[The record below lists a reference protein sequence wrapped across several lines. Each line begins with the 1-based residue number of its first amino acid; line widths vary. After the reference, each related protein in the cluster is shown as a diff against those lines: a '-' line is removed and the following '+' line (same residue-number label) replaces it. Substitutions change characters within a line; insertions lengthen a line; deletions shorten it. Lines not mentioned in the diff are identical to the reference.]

1 MLRALTLITP
11 TALLL
16 GLLITTGCTVVNQS
30 RTVSPQMSHILLA
43 EPEPV
48 NIRSQLWL
56 NRLTN
61 ILLKSVEIP
70 DVQRAEVLYQRGL
83 LYDAVG
89 LWGLAKSDFDAA
101 IQLKPD
107 MAEAFNFLGI
117 HYTQNQQF
125 IQAYDAFDSTLDIEP
140 QHEYAYLN
148 RGIALHYG
156 GRAELAVSDFEVFHK
171 NDTADPFRAIWLFI
185 AERDVDLVAA
195 KTRLAKLRN
204 GLDNERWEMN
214 LVRFYLGEISESEL
228 KDRLMFNIKSNL
240 QLTQRLCE
248 AYFYLGKYHTAQG
261 RMSEAS
267 NYFKLSLSTNVY
279 QYVEHRYARLELEL
293 MRERT
298 VESD

>member
-1 MLRALTLITP
+1 MSRALTLITSI
-11 TALLL
+11 TLML
-16 GLLITTGCTVVNQS
+16 GLLVTTGCTVVTQS
-30 RTVSPQMSHILLA
+30 RTVSPQMNNILLA
-43 EPEPV
+43 EPEPIS
-48 NIRSQLWL
+48 IRSQLWL
-56 NRLTN
+56 ERLTN
-61 ILLKSVEIP
+61 ILLRSDQIS
-70 DVQRAEVLYQRGL
+70 DIQRAEFLYQRGL

-89 LWGLAKSDFDAA
+89 LWGLAKADFDTA

-107 MAEAFNFLGI
+107 MAEVFNFLGI

-125 IQAYDAFDSTLDIEP
+125 IQAYDAFDSTLDIDP

-156 GRAELAVSDFEVFHK
+156 GRAGLAVSDFEVFYQK
-171 NDTADPFRAIWLFI
+171 DTVDPFRAIWLFI
-185 AERDVDLVAA
+185 AEREVDSVAA
-195 KTRLAKLRN
+195 KARLAKLRR
-204 GLDNERWEMN
+204 GLDKDRWEMN
-214 LVRFYLGEISESEL
+214 LVRFYLDEISENEL
-228 KDRLMFNIKSNL
+228 KDRLMLNIKNNL

-261 RMSEAS
+261 QIAEAT

-298 VESD
+298 VEN

>member
-1 MLRALTLITP
+1 
-11 TALLL
+11 
-16 GLLITTGCTVVNQS
+16 
-30 RTVSPQMSHILLA
+30 MS
-43 EPEPV
+43 
-48 NIRSQLWL
+48 
-56 NRLTN
+56 
-61 ILLKSVEIP
+61 

-89 LWGLAKSDFDAA
+89 LWGLAKADFDAA

-107 MAEAFNFLGI
+107 MAEVFNFLGI

-156 GRAELAVSDFEVFHK
+156 GRAELAVSDFEVFHQ
-171 NDTADPFRAIWLFI
+171 NDITDPFRAIWLFI
-185 AERDVDLVAA
+185 AEREVDLVAA
-195 KTRLAKLRN
+195 KARLAQLRT
-204 GLDNERWEMN
+204 GLDQARWEMN
-214 LVRFYLGEISESEL
+214 LVHFYLDEISENEL
-228 KDRLMFNIKSNL
+228 KDRLMLNIENNL

-261 RMSEAS
+261 RIAEAS

-293 MRERT
+293 IRERT
-298 VESD
+298 VED

>member
-1 MLRALTLITP
+1 MPRALTLIAP
-11 TALLL
+11 LSLLCSLLL
-16 GLLITTGCTVVNQS
+16 TTGCTVVNQS
-30 RTVSPQMSHILLA
+30 QTASPQMNNILLA

-48 NIRSQLWL
+48 SIRSQLWL
-56 NRLTN
+56 ERLTN
-61 ILLKSVEIP
+61 ILGKVDEIP
-70 DVQRAEVLYQRGL
+70 NDQRAQLLYQRGL

-89 LWGLAKSDFDAA
+89 MWALAKTDFDAA
-101 IQLKPD
+101 IQFKPD

-148 RGIALHYG
+148 RGIALYYG
-156 GRAELAVSDFEVFHK
+156 GRAELAVRDFEEFHR
-171 NDTADPFRAIWLFI
+171 NDPADPFRAIWLFI
-185 AERDVDLVAA
+185 AEREVDAVAA
-195 KTRLAKLRN
+195 QTRLAALRN
-204 GLDNERWEMN
+204 DLASDRWEMN
-214 LVRFYLGEISESEL
+214 LVRFYLGEISENEL
-228 KDRLMFNIKSNL
+228 KDRLMLNIESNL

-261 RMSEAS
+261 RMAEAS

-298 VESD
+298 VGE

>member
-1 MLRALTLITP
+1 MSRALTLITSI
-11 TALLL
+11 TLML
-16 GLLITTGCTVVNQS
+16 GLLVTTGCTVVTQS
-30 RTVSPQMSHILLA
+30 RTVSPQMNNILLA
-43 EPEPV
+43 EPEPIS
-48 NIRSQLWL
+48 IRSQLWL
-56 NRLTN
+56 ERLTN
-61 ILLKSVEIP
+61 ILLRSDQIS
-70 DVQRAEVLYQRGL
+70 DIQRAEFLYQRGL

-89 LWGLAKSDFDAA
+89 LWGLAKADFDTA

-107 MAEAFNFLGI
+107 MAEVFNFLGI

-125 IQAYDAFDSTLDIEP
+125 IQAYDAFDSTLDIDP

-156 GRAELAVSDFEVFHK
+156 GRPGLAVSDFEVFYQK
-171 NDTADPFRAIWLFI
+171 DTVDPFRAIWLFI
-185 AERDVDLVAA
+185 AEREVDSVAA
-195 KTRLAKLRN
+195 KARLAKLRR
-204 GLDNERWEMN
+204 GLDKGRWEMN
-214 LVRFYLGEISESEL
+214 LVRFYLDEISENEL
-228 KDRLMFNIKSNL
+228 KDRLMLNIKNNL

-261 RMSEAS
+261 QIAEAT

-298 VESD
+298 VEN